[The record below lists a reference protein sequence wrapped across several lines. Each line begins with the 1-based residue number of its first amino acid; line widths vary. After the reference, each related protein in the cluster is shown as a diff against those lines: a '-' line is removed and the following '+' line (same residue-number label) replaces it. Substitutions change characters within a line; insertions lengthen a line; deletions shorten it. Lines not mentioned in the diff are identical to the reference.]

1 MPPEVRQAYERLLG
15 ELGDKDKDGI
25 PDIVQHAGKTNV
37 LGITKT
43 SFTIN
48 GKTYDSVDQMP
59 AEVKAL
65 YDKAMAQAGA
75 AGSGISAS
83 LSPGG
88 KRDQV
93 RLAYTIK
100 GGEISSGRSRTILLL
115 VVGAVLGG
123 VLMWFLLK

>member
-1 MPPEVRQAYERLLG
+1 MPPEVRRAYERLLG

-25 PDIVQHAGKTNV
+25 PDIVQHAGKTSV

-43 SFTIN
+43 VITIN

-75 AGSGISAS
+75 SGSGISAS

-93 RLAYTIK
+93 RLAYTVK
-100 GGEISSGRSRTILLL
+100 GGESSTGGSRTVLLL
-115 VVGAVLGG
+115 AVGVLVGAVL
-123 VLMWFLLK
+123 MWWLLK